1 MLRAIIF
8 DLGGTLLHYES
19 ATADLRDLNKLGFA
33 ALYRYLS
40 ANGRAAVPEA
50 TFLTA
55 IASHVTAEWRA
66 AQVSFRGGSVETPLK
81 AALAELG
88 IPLSENEWQ
97 AARRAFYTPI
107 QQAAEPRQGVRHT
120 LKALNMRSMAL
131 GLLSNTFWA
140 GDIHDEDLARFDL
153 LDLLPTRLYSSN
165 IGRLKPHPEAFQ
177 MALAALGVEPNQ
189 AVYVGDRLKTDIEPA
204 RKVGLWGILI
214 KTPFREEPL
223 EDVMPDAVISEL
235 PELVKL
241 LERRR

>member
-1 MLRAIIF
+1 MLRAVIF

-19 ATADLRDLNKLGFA
+19 ATADLLELNKRGFA

-40 ANGRAAVPEA
+40 SNGWMVVPEA
-50 TFLTA
+50 DFLSV
-55 IASHVTAEWRA
+55 IKSHVMSEWQTAA
-66 AQVSFRGGSVETPLK
+66 ASFQGGSLETPLR

-88 IPLSENEWQ
+88 ISLSDDDWL
-97 AARRAFYTPI
+97 AARRVFFTPI

-120 LKALNMRSMAL
+120 LQALKRWGMVL

-140 GDIHDEDLARFDL
+140 ADIHDADLARFDL
-153 LDLLPTRLYSSN
+153 LDLLPTRLYSCD

-177 MALAALGVEPNQ
+177 MALTALSVEPNE

-204 RKVGLWGILI
+204 RKVGLWGVLI

-223 EDVMPDAVISEL
+223 EEVMPDAVIHEL

-241 LERRR
+241 LEHRR